1 MKNDANEAIDLLL
14 ASASELLA
22 TRYISEVSAA
32 ALADYWLEAQF
43 AALDADEPG
52 GANSWSPAECTAL
65 YEATKAGLQARGL
78 H

>member
-1 MKNDANEAIDLLL
+1 MENIATQLAENAADLL
-14 ASASELLA
+14 ASG
-22 TRYISEVSAA
+22 YISAITA
-32 ALADYWLEAQF
+32 DALADYWLEAQF